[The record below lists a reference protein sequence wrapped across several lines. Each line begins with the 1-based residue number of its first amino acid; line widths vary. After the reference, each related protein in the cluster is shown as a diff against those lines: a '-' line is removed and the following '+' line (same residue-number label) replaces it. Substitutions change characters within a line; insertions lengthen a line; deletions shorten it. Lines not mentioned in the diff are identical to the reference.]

1 MTEFWAYAGFV
12 ALVIAL
18 LALDLGVLH
27 KKAHVIG
34 TGEALKWTAFFVT
47 CALVFSG
54 LVYFLYDRHV
64 FGLGAGVTAGE
75 GVTAREPVGGLR
87 AAALF
92 LTGYLVEYSLSIDNI
107 FVIAL
112 IFAHFRIPAENQH
125 RVLFW
130 GILGALLMRGVMI
143 AAGATLIAR
152 FEFIIYIFGAILLF
166 AAWKMLRSDEN
177 DKPDLE
183 KTMTVR
189 LARRVLPLTTE
200 FHGNAFFTEVGGRLA
215 ATPLFLA
222 LLIVEVTDLVFAV
235 DSIPAIF
242 SLDKDIMKAE
252 PFLVFTSNVFAILG
266 LRSLF
271 FALAGLL
278 RLFRYLKYS
287 VAMILFF
294 VAAKMLLEH
303 WIGKV
308 SPLLT
313 LSFIGLCLV
322 VGILAS
328 VWIKPKPAPLPTADS
343 PD

>member
-1 MTEFWAYAGFV
+1 M
-12 ALVIAL
+12 
-18 LALDLGVLH
+18 D
-27 KKAHVIG
+27 
-34 TGEALKWTAFFVT
+34 
-47 CALVFSG
+47 
-54 LVYFLYDRHV
+54 
-64 FGLGAGVTAGE
+64 
-75 GVTAREPVGGLR
+75 GLR

-112 IFAHFRIPAENQH
+112 IFAHFRIPPENQH

-130 GILGALLMRGVMI
+130 GILGALIMRGVMI

-152 FEFIIYIFGAILLF
+152 FEFIIYIFGAILLV
-166 AAWKMLRSDEN
+166 AAWKMLRSNED

-183 KTMTVR
+183 KMITVR
-189 LARRVLPLTTE
+189 FARRVLPLTTE

-242 SLDKDIMKAE
+242 SLDKDTMKAE

-313 LSFIGLCLV
+313 LSFIGLCLA
-322 VGILAS
+322 VGVLAS
-328 VWIKPKPAPLPTADS
+328 VWIKPKPGPEPAPLPTTDS